1 MLHENSLGYESPMN
15 HGPWLW
21 AIFNLF
27 VVFMLVLDL
36 RVFHKQAHEVK
47 IKEALLWSAFWI
59 FLSLLFN
66 AGVYFFEGSE
76 VALQFFTGYII
87 EKSLSVDN
95 LFVFLM
101 IFSYFKVPAK
111 YQHKVLFWGIVG
123 ALLMRGLLIFVGVT
137 LIRQFHWILY
147 IFGAFL
153 VFTGIKMAFQDEAV
167 DIHPESNIFVR
178 LFKKILPITAGYH
191 GGKFFIRAEKKI
203 YATLL
208 FVVIIVVETTDLVF
222 ALDSIPAV
230 FAITRDPFIV
240 YTSNV
245 FAILGLR
252 ALYFALAGLLDLFHY
267 LKFGLSIVLAF
278 IGVKMLIESFYDM
291 PITIALGVVVGV
303 LTISIIASILLPK
316 KEKPTLPPGLS
327 ELQKDPDH
335 A

>member
-1 MLHENSLGYESPMN
+1 MN
-15 HGPWLW
+15 HSAWLW
-21 AIFNLF
+21 AVFNLF

-47 IKEALLWSAFWI
+47 IKEALLWSGFWI
-59 FLSLLFN
+59 VLSLFFN
-66 AGVYFFEGSE
+66 IGVYLFEGSE

-137 LIRQFHWILY
+137 LINQFHWVLY

-153 VFTGIKMAFQDEAV
+153 VFTGIKMAFQDDTV
-167 DIHPESNIFVR
+167 DIHPENNIFVR
-178 LFKKILPITAGYH
+178 LLKRILPITAGYH
-191 GGKFFIRAEKKI
+191 EDKFFIRAEKKT

-278 IGVKMLIESFYDM
+278 IGTKMLIEGLYEM
-291 PITIALGVVVGV
+291 PILIALGVVGSV
-303 LTISIIASILLPK
+303 LTISVILSILFPK
-316 KEKPTLPPGLS
+316 REKLKLPPGIS
-327 ELQKDPDH
+327 EPTKEP
-335 A
+335 

>member
-1 MLHENSLGYESPMN
+1 MN
-15 HGPWLW
+15 HSAWLW
-21 AIFNLF
+21 AVFNVF
-27 VVFMLVLDL
+27 VIAMLILDL
-36 RVFHKQAHEVK
+36 RVFHRHAHEVK
-47 IKEALLWSAFWI
+47 VREALLWSAFWI
-59 FLSLLFN
+59 VLSLLFN
-66 AGVYFFEGSE
+66 VGIYLFEGSV
-76 VALQFFTGYII
+76 VALEFFTGYII

-123 ALLMRGLLIFVGVT
+123 ALVMRGVLIFVGVT
-137 LIRQFHWILY
+137 LINQFHWVLY

-153 VFTGIKMAFQDEAV
+153 VFTGVKMALQDEAV
-167 DIHPESNIFVR
+167 EVHPEKNLIVRIFKR
-178 LFKKILPITAGYH
+178 ILPVTPGYH
-191 GGKFFIRAEKKI
+191 EGKFFVRVNGKL

-208 FVVIIVVETTDLVF
+208 FIVILVVETTDLVF
-222 ALDSIPAV
+222 ALDSIPAI

-278 IGVKMLIESFYDM
+278 IGVKMLIEGFYEM
-291 PITIALGVVVGV
+291 PILIALGVVAGV
-303 LTISIIASILLPK
+303 LLISILLSILRPRRVPIKMPQHVSEEAPK
-316 KEKPTLPPGLS
+316 K
-327 ELQKDPDH
+327 
-335 A
+335 

>member
-1 MLHENSLGYESPMN
+1 
-15 HGPWLW
+15 
-21 AIFNLF
+21 
-27 VVFMLVLDL
+27 
-36 RVFHKQAHEVK
+36 
-47 IKEALLWSAFWI
+47 
-59 FLSLLFN
+59 
-66 AGVYFFEGSE
+66 
-76 VALQFFTGYII
+76 
-87 EKSLSVDN
+87 
-95 LFVFLM
+95 
-101 IFSYFKVPAK
+101 
-111 YQHKVLFWGIVG
+111 
-123 ALLMRGLLIFVGVT
+123 VT

-153 VFTGIKMAFQDEAV
+153 LFTGIKMAFQDETV

-178 LFKKILPITAGYH
+178 LLRKILPITAGYH
-191 GGKFFIRAEKKI
+191 EGKFFIRAEKKV

-278 IGVKMLIESFYDM
+278 IGVKMLVEGFYEM
-291 PITIALGVVVGV
+291 PIGIALGVVAGV
-303 LTISIIASILLPK
+303 LTLSVIASVLFPK
-316 KEKPTLPPGLS
+316 KEKLPLPQGTAPT
-327 ELQKDPDH
+327 EDF
-335 A
+335 

>member
-1 MLHENSLGYESPMN
+1 MN
-15 HGPWLW
+15 HGAWLW
-21 AIFNLF
+21 AAFNLF
-27 VVFMLVLDL
+27 VIFMLVLDL
-36 RVFHKQAHEVK
+36 RVFHRQAHEVK
-47 IKEALLWSAFWI
+47 IKEALLWSSFWI

-66 AGVYFFEGSE
+66 VGVYFFAGSV

-95 LFVFLM
+95 LFVFLL
-101 IFSYFKVPAK
+101 IFSYFKVPPK

-137 LIRQFHWILY
+137 LISQFHWILY

-153 VFTGIKMAFQDEAV
+153 VFTGIKMAFQDETV
-167 DIHPESNIFVR
+167 DIHPEKNIFVR
-178 LFKKILPITAGYH
+178 FFKKFLPVTAGYH
-191 GGKFFIRAEKKI
+191 EAKFFVKAEKKV

-267 LKFGLSIVLAF
+267 LKFGLSFILAF
-278 IGVKMLIESFYDM
+278 IGIKMLIESFYDM
-291 PITIALGVVVGV
+291 PITIALGVVAGI
-303 LTISIIASILLPK
+303 LAISVIASILFPK
-316 KEKPTLPPGLS
+316 KEKLPLPPGMP
-327 ELQKDPDH
+327 ELPKDS
-335 A
+335 